1 MGFHEAWSPY
11 FFYGKRKLCTCSQ
24 KLISNRIINAYKCNF
39 SSNIFFNK
47 NGRVWKEKN
56 RGFDENINPK
66 YEKENL
72 PQVICFGLR

>member
-1 MGFHEAWSPY
+1 MHTNVIF
-11 FFYGKRKLCTCSQ
+11 L
-24 KLISNRIINAYKCNF
+24 L
-39 SSNIFFNK
+39 IFFLTK
-47 NGRVWKEKN
+47 MGECGRKKN